1 MLYTA
6 GQLDVPA
13 AVRYPRGRG
22 PGVPVEKTMQA
33 LPVGRGATLRRGG
46 TGLELLAFGT
56 MVDAARPAAES
67 LDATLVNMRF
77 VKPLDEALVAEIA
90 ATHRAIV
97 TLEENAVAGGAGS
110 AVLEALERRGQSLP
124 VLQVG
129 VPDSFV
135 EHGSREDNLAA
146 AGLDAPAVRAA
157 VERFWRG
164 LGLARA
170 VPAG

>member
-1 MLYTA
+1 
-6 GQLDVPA
+6 
-13 AVRYPRGRG
+13 
-22 PGVPVEKTMQA
+22 MQA
-33 LPVGRGATLRRGG
+33 LPVGRADVVRRGG
-46 TGLELLAFGT
+46 SGLALLAFGT
-56 MVDAARPAAES
+56 MVEAARPAAEAF
-67 LDATLVNMRF
+67 DATLVNMRF

-90 ATHRAIV
+90 ASHRAVV

-110 AVLEALERRGQSLP
+110 GVLEVLQRNGSTLP

-146 AGLDAPAVRAA
+146 AGLDAASVRAA

-164 LGLARA
+164 HGIARA